1 MRITKE
7 QYKELNQARFNQ
19 EEFNEKLEEIL
30 GLEIIPITTYQYY
43 DGESFI
49 GDSYGDYDLKDIL
62 KEMFVVVEE

>member
-30 GLEIIPITTYQYY
+30 GLEIIPITVYQYY

-62 KEMFVVVEE
+62 KKMFVVVEE